1 MRLPNHIYMK
11 TEDGM
16 VDITSTTLKFQTAV
30 ARTVNQLGDQGRAQ
44 FLSSLASR
52 LSTLVAN
59 HGANRDVIERW
70 WNHLSGSADLWQNL
84 E

>member
-11 TEDGM
+11 TEDGL

-30 ARTVNQLGDQGRAQ
+30 ARTINQLGDDGRAQ

-52 LSTLVAN
+52 LSTLVDS
-59 HGANRDVIERW
+59 HGANREWVEMW
-70 WNHLSGSADLWQNL
+70 WNHLAGSANLWRDL